1 MAEISYVFHLPD
13 GDSQTITLRFAD
25 DSFLLQ
31 RDDDGAAKDWTALGF
46 KQCPHCPLTP
56 DTSPHCPLA
65 RALSGFVH
73 GFDAFYSY
81 EMAVVEVVTAQRTMT
96 TTHPLQDSMASILGL
111 VGATSGCPHLD
122 FFRPMARFHLPFAT
136 EQETLLRVFSLH
148 LLREYLRSGGQGDKC
163 IGLGGLP
170 ALYDAVAKVNLAMAE
185 RIRAAF
191 KKDVVVNAIVILD
204 TFAQAVPW
212 VMEDAL
218 RELMPLFDLGFTD
231 EPEPVP

>member
-13 GDSQTITLRFAD
+13 GHSQTITLRFAD
-25 DSFLLQ
+25 DTFLLQ
-31 RDDDGAAKDWTALGF
+31 LAEDGQPEDWTALAF
-46 KQCPHCPLTP
+46 KQCPHCPLSP
-56 DTSPHCPLA
+56 DTTPRCPLA

-81 EMAVVEVVTAQRTMT
+81 EVAVVEVVTAQRTMST
-96 TTHPLQDSMASILGL
+96 SHPLQDSMASILGL

-136 EQETLLRVFSLH
+136 EQETLLRVFSIH
-148 LLREYLRSGGQGDKC
+148 LLREYLRAGGQGDQR
-163 IGLGGLP
+163 IGLSGLP
-170 ALYDAVAKVNLAMAE
+170 AHFDAVAQVNLAMAE

-218 RELMPLFDLGFTD
+218 SELMPLFDLRVTD
-231 EPEPVP
+231 GPEPAP